1 MRWLEAQTLAVVESY
16 VNEKVERRALLAP
29 RGRRIVMA
37 GGGNSNFADGSM
49 RKNGNALWDLDHARR
64 AEKNLVSAWI

>member
-49 RKNGNALWDLDHARR
+49 RKNGNALRDLDHARR
-64 AEKNLVSAWI
+64 AEKT